1 MLPSTGG
8 GLGAMQA
15 GLLWPDTNSGSG
27 SGASATLEYYAY
39 EQCQYA
45 FLQYAVFFVHAVKK
59 KSTKFEH

>member
-1 MLPSTGG
+1 
-8 GLGAMQA
+8 MQA
-15 GLLWPDTNSGSG
+15 GVLGPDTNSGSG